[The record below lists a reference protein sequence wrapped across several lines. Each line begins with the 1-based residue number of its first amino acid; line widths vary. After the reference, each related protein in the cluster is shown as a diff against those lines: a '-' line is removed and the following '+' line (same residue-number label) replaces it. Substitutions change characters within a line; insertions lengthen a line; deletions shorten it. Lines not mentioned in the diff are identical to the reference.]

1 MTDNINN
8 NLDSYESI
16 QTNWCF
22 IDSNLIE
29 SNPTRSNPIRSNPIR
44 SNPIGSNQIGSNQTR
59 SIPNKWEPKEDLY
72 NEYNRSNEMVYKN
85 RNMTT
90 INDLKTKITNS
101 RELFEKISKSTDI
114 SKKLEAL
121 DIKLYISDLE
131 IELLRQNNIENLK
144 YISSN
149 FFSQWSKY
157 LDDARNFIIENEL
170 YNVVNVKE
178 ILSNDTLK
186 IVKRRNIDGFYNCSS
201 NSVYADN
208 IAQLNI
214 YFNIVE

>member
-1 MTDNINN
+1 MTDNTKN
-8 NLDSYESI
+8 NLDYYESI

-22 IDSNLIE
+22 IDSNPSGSNLTGSNLTGSNQLRSKSTC
-29 SNPTRSNPIRSNPIR
+29 SNPTRSNP
-44 SNPIGSNQIGSNQTR
+44 
-59 SIPNKWEPKEDLY
+59 NKWKPNEDLY
-72 NEYNRSNEMVYKN
+72 DEYNRSNEMVYKN

-101 RELFEKISKSTDI
+101 RELFDKISKSTDL

-121 DIKLYISDLE
+121 EIKLYISDLE
-131 IELLRQNNIENLK
+131 IELLRQTNIENSK

-149 FFSQWSKY
+149 FFSEWSKY
-157 LDDARNFIIENEL
+157 LDDAKKFIIDNEL

-178 ILSNDTLK
+178 ILSNNNLK
-186 IVKRRNIDGFYNCSS
+186 IVKRRNIDGFYNSS
-201 NSVYADN
+201 NNSVYADN

-214 YFNIVE
+214 YFDILE